1 MDNVLIIRA
10 ISTIVLITTMPRAPR
25 IHRLKVKLLPTA
37 KRDNRVTNRVSISNA
52 PTNSVRVVTSNV
64 KAAINN
70 ARVATSSVK
79 AVTSSVKA
87 VTNSARA
94 AINSVKVKAAINS
107 ARDRVAINSAKVRAD
122 INNVLIMVSASNVP
136 NRVAI
141 SKADTIRIIVNS
153 RACSPVVAR
162 VSLRVP
168 SA

>member
-1 MDNVLIIRA
+1 
-10 ISTIVLITTMPRAPR
+10 MPRAPR

-52 PTNSVRVVTSNV
+52 PTNSVRVVTSN
-64 KAAINN
+64 
-70 ARVATSSVK
+70 
-79 AVTSSVKA
+79 
-87 VTNSARA
+87 
-94 AINSVKVKAAINS
+94 VKAAINS